1 MEKFD
6 GITLGEWLARWY
18 RVYKEPYLSE
28 SSLNNIKMVIRL
40 HIPDDMKQTQLDE
53 ITPYMIEDAIADVT
67 APRMRQYTWQV
78 FHAAFDM
85 AALHNIIERD
95 PMRLVPKVKHKQKI
109 GNSLSPLEIKE
120 FKHKIRKHPLRDLF
134 EFYLYTGCRRSE
146 ALTVTKYDI
155 DTVSMTLRIRGTKSK
170 TSDRVMPIS
179 KPLEYVINRVITSA
193 DPYLFHVTGDYVSR
207 AFKALCPNHK
217 LHDLRHTFATHCLQC
232 GVSMKVLQLWLG
244 HASFETTA
252 SIYTHVVDA
261 FQRTEASK
269 IAWF

>member
-1 MEKFD
+1 MKKMNKYLFASVLLAFAGACSYAQTAATPSQDTLLVQDTVAVAKADTVLAETGMQATPEDSPKARREQRKKEKSRYGYAIRHISD
-6 GITLGEWLARWY
+6 TVLISTLQTDTLTHTDTLVAEQRIF
-18 RVYKEPYLSE
+18 SD
-28 SSLNNIKMVIRL
+28 SLFR
-40 HIPDDMKQTQLDE
+40 
-53 ITPYMIEDAIADVT
+53 IEDG
-67 APRMRQYTWQV
+67 QV
-78 FHAAFDM
+78 
-85 AALHNIIERD
+85 
-95 PMRLVPKVKHKQKI
+95 KV
-109 GNSLSPLEIKE
+109 
-120 FKHKIRKHPLRDLF
+120 

>member
-1 MEKFD
+1 MIQLSQK
-6 GITLGEWLARWY
+6 I
-18 RVYKEPYLSE
+18 VY
-28 SSLNNIKMVIRL
+28 
-40 HIPDDMKQTQLDE
+40 Q
-53 ITPYMIEDAIADVT
+53 
-67 APRMRQYTWQV
+67 MRQQV
-78 FHAAFDM
+78 FNRLTELPVGYFDT
-85 AALHNIIERD
+85 H
-95 PMRLVPKVKHKQKI
+95 Q
-109 GNSLSPLEIKE
+109 
-120 FKHKIRKHPLRDLF
+120 
-134 EFYLYTGCRRSE
+134 TGDIVSRIS
-146 ALTVTKYDI
+146 YDI